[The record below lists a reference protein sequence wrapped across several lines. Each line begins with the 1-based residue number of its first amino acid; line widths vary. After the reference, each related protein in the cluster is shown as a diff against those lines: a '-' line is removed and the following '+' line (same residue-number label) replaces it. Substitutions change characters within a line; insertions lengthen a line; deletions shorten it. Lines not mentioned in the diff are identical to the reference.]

1 MLYQVTTCPTSPC
14 LCFADSGSSV
24 KSFPQRGIN
33 LESINRHLVSH
44 MSTDLPYSN
53 TERLHLMPWTILL
66 IWGQQIQELVK
77 SLKDFKSFLI
87 LHQGIPKT
95 PDKKGEHL
103 HEMQAMRV
111 PLLL

>member
-1 MLYQVTTCPTSPC
+1 ML
-14 LCFADSGSSV
+14 
-24 KSFPQRGIN
+24 
-33 LESINRHLVSH
+33 
-44 MSTDLPYSN
+44 
-53 TERLHLMPWTILL
+53 WTILL